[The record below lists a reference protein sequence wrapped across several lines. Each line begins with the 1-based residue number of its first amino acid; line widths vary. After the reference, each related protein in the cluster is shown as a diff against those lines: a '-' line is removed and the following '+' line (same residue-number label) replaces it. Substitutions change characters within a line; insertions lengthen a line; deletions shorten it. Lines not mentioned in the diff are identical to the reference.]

1 MMNNM
6 VLNQVLSGMVIMGYL
21 VASVFFLRF
30 WRSTHESLF
39 RIFAAAF
46 FILAI
51 QRSALALTT
60 ETVEDVTYL
69 FVIRLI
75 AYLLI
80 AVAIIVKNRT
90 AS

>member
-1 MMNNM
+1 MFSIA
-6 VLNQVLSGMVIMGYL
+6 LNQVLSGMVIMGYL
-21 VASVFFLRF
+21 VATVFFLKF
-30 WRSTHESLF
+30 WRSTRESLF

-46 FILAI
+46 LLLAI
-51 QRSALALTT
+51 QRIALALTT

-80 AVAIIVKNRT
+80 AVAIIVKNRS